1 MMIHWL
7 RSSLESHTSP
17 KQDVVFA
24 IENVQVSGSSP
35 VDEVVIAE
43 AGELVLEKK
52 VDSEG
57 NEVPHRVELWTLFF
71 FPSLSLPSKNV
82 RKSYEDLDLFLSPRL
97 SKREIK
103 SGQVSML
110 HKSLRH
116 VSIVAIALGSSSVW
130 SDWLDKF
137 CVQWIES
144 CWLIG
149 SRRMTCCAR
158 SSPPKN
164 KNKRR
169 FWWSC
174 FCFSLLA
181 IHCFGFLIFISI
193 SDHPLSL
200 SLDLWFGSGLVWMT
214 VFDMLMTLIGDRE
227 AQAVKQSDQPSRAYD
242 GTRIRWTTKMMRWK
256 DWDWWIENE
265 RRCTPDLEE
274 RSTDWSLKP
283 RTWVCTHTYSG
294 QRRGLVSI
302 DLGFWV
308 KTWKKKKISM
318 TV

>member
-200 SLDLWFGSGLVWMT
+200 SRPLVW
-214 VFDMLMTLIGDRE
+214 IGIGLDDCVWYVDDVDRRPRSSSC
-227 AQAVKQSDQPSRAYD
+227 QAVRSAIEGLWWHANQMDYEDDEVEGLRLMDWEWEEMYTWSR
-242 GTRIRWTTKMMRWK
+242 REINW
-256 DWDWWIENE
+256 
-265 RRCTPDLEE
+265 
-274 RSTDWSLKP
+274 LK
-283 RTWVCTHTYSG
+283 
-294 QRRGLVSI
+294 L
-302 DLGFWV
+302 
-308 KTWKKKKISM
+308 KT
-318 TV
+318 